1 MQRMRCGVCR
11 YWMPVGPHYLS
22 LQWAR
27 HEQTCPACLAR
38 LTWMPNPFARLV
50 ISIVCMGVAIALGSA
65 VGYWWDDYR
74 ELCGGNPLLAGLLAG
89 CFGLGLIYLCL
100 QGIGRIWP
108 GKWTVRHTVRDD
120 GTANMLHSRLA
131 G

>member
-22 LQWAR
+22 LQWER

-38 LTWMPNPFARLV
+38 LTWRPNPRARLM
-50 ISIVCMGVAIALGSA
+50 IFIVCTSVAIVLGSV
-65 VGYWWDDYR
+65 VGCWWDDCLG
-74 ELCGGNPLLAGLLAG
+74 LCAGNLLLTVGLLVSLAA
-89 CFGLGLIYLCL
+89 CLMCLCI
-100 QGIGRIWP
+100 QGIARIWP

-120 GTANMLHSRLA
+120 GTANILHSRLA